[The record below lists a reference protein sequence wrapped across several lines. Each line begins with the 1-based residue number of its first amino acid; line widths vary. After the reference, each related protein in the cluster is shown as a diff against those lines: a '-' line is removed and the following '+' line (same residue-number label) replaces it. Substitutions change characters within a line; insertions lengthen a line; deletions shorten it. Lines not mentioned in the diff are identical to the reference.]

1 MRALAIGLLALG
13 LAAQAHAED
22 IVPSYSVPGYPGRV
36 GGVVTL
42 CPSVDGTHTAV
53 ACGTAD
59 APTNV
64 TIIGPDGPE
73 GGVSVSIN
81 PFRMNANNQSGGIT
95 VGGAW
100 QQVFATNSL
109 RTRIAIQNY
118 CSATTQAIAASE
130 SLFVAVSPVMPTGSP
145 IAVPGP
151 LELVTCGSYD
161 SSSAVV
167 GTAPVWVWAASTGH
181 HFSALEW

>member
-42 CPSVDGTHTAV
+42 CPSADGTHTAV
-53 ACGTAD
+53 ACGTAG

-64 TIIGPDGPE
+64 TIVGPDGPE

-81 PFRMNANNQSGGIT
+81 PFRMNANNQSGAHP

-100 QQVFATNSL
+100 HQVFPQNLL
-109 RTRIAIQNY
+109 RTRVFFENY
-118 CSATTQAIAASE
+118 CYPATQGITTTE
-130 SLFVAVSPVMPTGSP
+130 SLFIAVSPAMPADTP
-145 IAVPGP
+145 MALPGP
-151 LELVTCGSYD
+151 VEMLPCGSYD

-167 GTAPVWVWAASTGH
+167 GTAPVWVWAATTGH
-181 HFSALEW
+181 HFVALEW